1 MEPLDDQE
9 LNQLLRKWEAP
20 KAPSSLRSPLQRP
33 RQSPWRWLWSGRIH
47 IPVPV
52 GAAIGVIASVLWLQS
67 NKVPAT
73 DAPSMKRAVDS
84 IDNAV
89 TRPIEQPIPAAP
101 APAAAPPSESHNESA
116 SLSGFHA
123 VTQLE
128 PKVILVR
135 P

>member
-9 LNQLLRKWEAP
+9 LKHLLRKWEAP
-20 KAPSSLRSPLQRP
+20 KAPSSLRSPLRRP

-52 GAAIGVIASVLWLQS
+52 GAAIGVIVAVLWLQS
-67 NKVPAT
+67 DKAPGIDTPA
-73 DAPSMKRAVDS
+73 MKRAVDN
-84 IDNAV
+84 IDNRV
-89 TRPIEQPIPAAP
+89 TRPVEQPIPAGP
-101 APAAAPPSESHNESA
+101 APAVAPPSESHSESA
-116 SLSGFHA
+116 SLSGFRA